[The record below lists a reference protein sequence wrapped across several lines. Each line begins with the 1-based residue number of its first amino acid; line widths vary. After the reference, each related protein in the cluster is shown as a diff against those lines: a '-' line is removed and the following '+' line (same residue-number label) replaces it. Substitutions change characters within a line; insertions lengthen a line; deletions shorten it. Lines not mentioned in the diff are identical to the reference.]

1 MSEVRVLRSVVFLE
15 GVSYLVLVL
24 VAMPLKYLAGMP
36 MAVRVTGSLHGLLFV
51 SFLLALYQ
59 AKSEQKWTARDALLL
74 LGVSL
79 IPGSLFW
86 LDRRIRVLAQ
96 DAS

>member
-15 GVSYLVLVL
+15 GVSYLVLVF

-36 MAVRVTGSLHGLLFV
+36 MAVRVTGSVHGFLFV
-51 SFLLALYQ
+51 SFLLALLQ
-59 AKSEQKWTARDALLL
+59 AKSERRWSARDALLL
-74 LGVSL
+74 FGASL

-86 LDRRIRVLAQ
+86 LDRRIRTLAR
-96 DAS
+96 DPR